1 MKKKL
6 RSINICIRKQSML
19 EGKQKETKEAREQK
33 KKKQEITSRREE
45 NSQNARRSSYPQKG
59 K

>member
-33 KKKQEITSRREE
+33 KKKTRNNQPQRRKFAKCETI
-45 NSQNARRSSYPQKG
+45 
-59 K
+59 